1 MANGK
6 VSSIEEL
13 LRSYTR
19 ALEYSGNANS
29 FTEYK
34 ERRGIDYDT
43 PYYEGMRRATIAL
56 EAGKVGSGATA
67 ERLYSSGL
75 MRSGYA
81 DYLQSENERAYQNE
95 KDALERQKHLAES
108 RALGGYL
115 SYLEDYTKEEK
126 SAMNDLRSRLIAS
139 GVVSEDV
146 AYKIG
151 ISSGL
156 SDRDARALGRDVYGA
171 SRERITKEIL
181 NMVVTYRLG
190 TTEAGILA
198 REYGLSA
205 EDAAAIVRSA
215 AELRGESFEVSDEY
229 LMQYLSQYK

>member
-1 MANGK
+1 
-6 VSSIEEL
+6 
-13 LRSYTR
+13 
-19 ALEYSGNANS
+19 
-29 FTEYK
+29 
-34 ERRGIDYDT
+34 
-43 PYYEGMRRATIAL
+43 
-56 EAGKVGSGATA
+56 
-67 ERLYSSGL
+67 
-75 MRSGYA
+75 
-81 DYLQSENERAYQNE
+81 
-95 KDALERQKHLAES
+95 
-108 RALGGYL
+108 
-115 SYLEDYTKEEK
+115 
-126 SAMNDLRSRLIAS
+126 MNDLRSRLIAS

-156 SDRDARALGRDVYGA
+156 SERDARALGRDVYGA

-229 LMQYLSQYK
+229 LKQYLSQYK